1 MKTLKTTVIAL
12 VIAFGS
18 SALMTGCFVD
28 DEEIFDQVETTPTD
42 EPESETNPEEW
53 GD

>member
-18 SALMTGCFVD
+18 SAMLTGCFVD
-28 DEEIFDQVETTPTD
+28 DEEIFEEVNTQDNTNSG
-42 EPESETNPEEW
+42 ESNEEEW
-53 GD
+53 GS